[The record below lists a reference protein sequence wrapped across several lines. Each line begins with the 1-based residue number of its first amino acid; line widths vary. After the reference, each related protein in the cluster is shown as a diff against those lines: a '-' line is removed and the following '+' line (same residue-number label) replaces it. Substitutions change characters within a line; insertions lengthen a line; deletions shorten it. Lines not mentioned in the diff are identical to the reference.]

1 MTTAKAVVIRLII
14 VIYYRLY
21 DYFFV
26 GAAVANAANCSTA
39 PLLAITFAPWPTGVS
54 KGTPV
59 ACSRAE
65 ILTL

>member
-39 PLLAITFAPWPTGVS
+39 PPLAITFAP
-54 KGTPV
+54 
-59 ACSRAE
+59 
-65 ILTL
+65 